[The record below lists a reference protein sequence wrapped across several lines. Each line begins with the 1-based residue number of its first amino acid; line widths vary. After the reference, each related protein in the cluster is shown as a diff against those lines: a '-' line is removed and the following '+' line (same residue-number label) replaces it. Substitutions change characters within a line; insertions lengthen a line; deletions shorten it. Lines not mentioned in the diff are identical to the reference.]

1 MPSCDGSN
9 CGACSSNC
17 GTKTIHL
24 DDKERKELEKTIA
37 KLEKELE
44 KERKINRQLVE
55 KLLDADKL

>member
-17 GTKTIHL
+17 RTEYVHL
-24 DDKERKELEKTIA
+24 DDKERKDLEKTIA
-37 KLEKELE
+37 RLEKELN